1 MESKWI
7 RQGGR
12 QMKFVAS
19 AICAL
24 VVVLICTQAPAL
36 ADPKVEPLD
45 GAKALLK
52 EEKWQPSTTSDR
64 TQPIA
69 GARSREKPM
78 ETNAWGGV
86 PCVQLTN
93 GTTQCFGQPAIA
105 PPATPAELTPGDIL
119 TAVKKIGMPSLKI
132 NIQPGGETLVNLD
145 TIFYAR
151 PQPFR
156 RSVDLLGFDIDLVA
170 TPVRYTWR
178 HGDGTSHTTS
188 KPGRPYPS
196 KDVIHRYPKS
206 GKNLHP
212 SVDVTYAVRYRV
224 DGGAWQDL
232 SQTLQASGPTG
243 DLDVKEAT
251 PVLTRG

>member
-1 MESKWI
+1 
-7 RQGGR
+7 
-12 QMKFVAS
+12 MKFLATFVATIS
-19 AICAL
+19 FL
-24 VVVLICTQAPAL
+24 LAPTNAD
-36 ADPKVEPLD
+36 ADPDVTGSPEGKDANMKVIKFRDGHQEPSNKSV
-45 GAKALLK
+45 GHG
-52 EEKWQPSTTSDR
+52 TR
-64 TQPIA
+64 TDDIP
-69 GARSREKPM
+69 RRKLRCMDEPD
-78 ETNAWGGV
+78 
-86 PCVQLTN
+86 
-93 GTTQCFGQPAIA
+93 GTTYCFGQPAIA

-119 TAVKKIGMPSLKI
+119 TAVKKIGLPSLEI

-188 KPGRPYPS
+188 KPGGPYPS

-206 GKNLHP
+206 AKNLHP
-212 SVDVTYAVRYRV
+212 SVDVTYTVRYRV
-224 DGGAWQDL
+224 DGGAWQNL